1 MSRFINNK
9 GYSWTSQLQL
19 VTNKLIL
26 VKIFFAAALLF
37 ITLPTLTGCNDEIS
51 EIDQITDE
59 QPSNNQLNNN
69 PTTSDVRIRAEID
82 HFCGDC
88 HTTPPPTAIPREG
101 WYAEV
106 ELGFKLYEESGRTDL
121 TLPRRSEVV
130 DYYRRHAP
138 ESMPSPPLASE
149 NGPSPVEF
157 KTTHHAMAAISPG
170 QPHSVPS
177 GIANVQWYDQADTHL
192 LNRSTLMLC
201 DMRVGIVQEAHFEGQ
216 TLIFD
221 RRALIPNPS
230 NTTLTDLDN
239 DGVADYLVADLGSFL
254 PEDHAKGQVIW
265 MRESPESSEEFETI
279 VLLGGVGRVTDI
291 QVGDFNQDG
300 QQDLLVA
307 EFGWRLSGHVWQ
319 LLHTG
324 VENGIPQYKKQLIDD
339 RHGVIHVPTADFNG
353 DGHLDFAS
361 LISQEHESIELFLN
375 RGDGTFRRQ
384 KIFSADNPVW
394 GSTGIDLHDLD
405 HDGDL
410 DILFTNGDVFDS
422 FYIVPYQAAHWIE
435 NQGGGKWSR
444 HVLGQMP
451 GIHRAVAADFDNDG
465 DDDIVCCSLISSDI
479 LEIGGQQ
486 SRDSLMW
493 LEQTKTGQF
502 TARSLEIDNAKHPTV
517 TVGDFDSDGDID
529 IAVGQFSDKF
539 VTPRTDVSIWWNNS
553 INKP

>member
-1 MSRFINNK
+1 MTRYANTNRF
-9 GYSWTSQLQL
+9 YMTSQMRW
-19 VTNKLIL
+19 VTNNSGFVRIFATVTLLI
-26 VKIFFAAALLF
+26 IA
-37 ITLPTLTGCNDEIS
+37 ISTIIGCNDEKS
-51 EIDQITDE
+51 AIDQITDE
-59 QPSNNQLNNN
+59 APTNNPSNNNFVK
-69 PTTSDVRIRAEID
+69 TDARVRAEID

-101 WYAEV
+101 WYSEV

-121 TLPRRSEVV
+121 TLPKRSEVV

-149 NGPSPVEF
+149 NGPSPIEF
-157 KTTHHAMAAISPG
+157 KPTHHAMAAISPD

-177 GIANVQWYDQADTHL
+177 GISNVQWYDQANTHL
-192 LNRSTLMLC
+192 LSRSTLMLC

-216 TLIFD
+216 SLIFD

-254 PEDHAKGQVIW
+254 PEDHAKGQVLW
-265 MRESPESSEEFETI
+265 LRESQESSDKFETT
-279 VLLGGVGRVTDI
+279 VLMDGLGRVTDI
-291 QVGDFNQDG
+291 QAGDFNQDG
-300 QQDLLVA
+300 QQDLLIA

-324 VENGIPQYKKQLIDD
+324 IKNGIPQYKKQLIDD
-339 RHGVIHVPTADFNG
+339 RHGVVHIPTADFNG

-422 FYIVPYQAAHWIE
+422 FYIVPYQAVHWLE
-435 NQGGGKWSR
+435 NQGDGKWQR
-444 HVLGQMP
+444 HVLRAMP

-465 DDDIVCCSLISSDI
+465 DDDIVCCSLISSEI
-479 LEIGGQQ
+479 REIGGQQ

-502 TARSLEIDNAKHPTV
+502 TARSLEIDNAKHTTV
-517 TVGDFDSDGDID
+517 TVGDFDGDGDID
-529 IAVGQFSDKF
+529 IAAGQFDDKF

-553 INKP
+553 INQP

>member
-1 MSRFINNK
+1 MTRYANTNRF
-9 GYSWTSQLQL
+9 YMTSQMRW
-19 VTNKLIL
+19 VTKNSGFVRIFATVTLLI
-26 VKIFFAAALLF
+26 IA
-37 ITLPTLTGCNDEIS
+37 ISTIIGCNDEKS
-51 EIDQITDE
+51 AIDQITDE
-59 QPSNNQLNNN
+59 APTNNPSNNNFVK
-69 PTTSDVRIRAEID
+69 TDARVRAEID

-101 WYAEV
+101 WYGEV

-121 TLPRRSEVV
+121 TLPKRSEVV

-149 NGPSPVEF
+149 NGPSPIEF
-157 KTTHHAMAAISPG
+157 KPTHHAMAAISPD

-177 GIANVQWYDQADTHL
+177 GISNVQWYDQANTHL
-192 LNRSTLMLC
+192 LSRSTLMLC

-216 TLIFD
+216 SLIFD

-254 PEDHAKGQVIW
+254 PEDHAKGQVLW
-265 MRESPESSEEFETI
+265 LRESQESSDKFETT
-279 VLLGGVGRVTDI
+279 VLMDGLGRVTDI
-291 QVGDFNQDG
+291 QAGDFNQDG
-300 QQDLLVA
+300 QQDLLIA

-324 VENGIPQYKKQLIDD
+324 IKNGIPQYKKQLIDD
-339 RHGVIHVPTADFNG
+339 RHGVVHIPTADFNG

-422 FYIVPYQAAHWIE
+422 FYIVPYQAVHWLE
-435 NQGGGKWSR
+435 NQGDGKWQR
-444 HVLGQMP
+444 HVLRAMP

-465 DDDIVCCSLISSDI
+465 DDDIVCCSLISSEI
-479 LEIGGQQ
+479 REIGGQQ

-502 TARSLEIDNAKHPTV
+502 TARSLEIDNAKHTTV
-517 TVGDFDSDGDID
+517 TVGDFDGDGDID
-529 IAVGQFSDKF
+529 IATGQFDDKF

-553 INKP
+553 INQP

>member
-1 MSRFINNK
+1 MSRSANTKRFHTTPQLRLVANK
-9 GYSWTSQLQL
+9 SLSVKTIATASL
-19 VTNKLIL
+19 LI
-26 VKIFFAAALLF
+26 
-37 ITLPTLTGCNDEIS
+37 ITLATITGCNDEKS
-51 EIDQITDE
+51 GIDQITDD
-59 QPSNNQLNNN
+59 QSANNQLNNN
-69 PTTSDVRIRAEID
+69 PANTDARVLAEID

-88 HTTPPPTAIPREG
+88 HATPPPAAIPREG
-101 WYAEV
+101 WFAEV

-121 TLPRRSEVV
+121 TLPRRSEVI

-138 ESMPSPPLASE
+138 KSIPPPPLATE
-149 NGPSPVEF
+149 NDPSPIEF
-157 KTTHHAMAAISPG
+157 KPTHHAMAAISPG
-170 QPHSVPS
+170 QPHHVPS
-177 GIANVQWYDQADTHL
+177 GTANVQWYDQANTHL

-201 DMRVGIVQEAHFEGQ
+201 DMRVGIVQEAHFDGQ
-216 TLIFD
+216 TIVFH
-221 RRALIPNPS
+221 RRALVPNPS

-254 PEDHAKGQVIW
+254 PEDHTNGQVIW
-265 MRESPESSEEFETI
+265 LRESPDSNDKFETT
-279 VLLGGVGRVTDI
+279 VLMGGLGRVTDV
-291 QVGDFNQDG
+291 QAGDFNQDG

-307 EFGWRLSGHVWQ
+307 EFGWRLSGHVWL

-324 VENGIPQYKKQLIDD
+324 IENGIPQYEKIIIDD
-339 RHGVIHVPTADFNG
+339 RHGVIHIPIADFNG

-422 FYIVPYQAAHWIE
+422 FYIVPYQGAHWIE
-435 NQGGGKWSR
+435 NQGEGEWSP
-444 HVLGQMP
+444 HVLRAMP

-465 DDDIVCCSLISSDI
+465 DDDIVCCSLISSEI
-479 LEIGGQQ
+479 LETGVQQ
-486 SRDSLMW
+486 SRDSLIW
-493 LEQTKTGQF
+493 LEQTKTGEF
-502 TARSLEIDNAKHPTV
+502 TARSLEMDNAQHTTV
-517 TVGDFDSDGDID
+517 TVGDFDGDGDID
-529 IAVGQFSDKF
+529 IATGQFADKF

-553 INKP
+553 INHP

>member
-1 MSRFINNK
+1 MFRFVNTN
-9 GYSWTSQLQL
+9 GFYTTSQLRL
-19 VTNKLIL
+19 VAQNLL
-26 VKIFFAAALLF
+26 SVKIFVTASLLLIALAT
-37 ITLPTLTGCNDEIS
+37 ITGCNDEKS

-59 QPSNNQLNNN
+59 LSTNNQLNNN
-69 PTTSDVRIRAEID
+69 QAITDVRVRAEID

-88 HTTPPPTAIPREG
+88 HATPPPAAIPREG
-101 WYAEV
+101 WYTEV

-138 ESMPSPPLASE
+138 ESMPSPPLATE
-149 NGPSPVEF
+149 NDPSPVEF
-157 KTTHHAMAAISPG
+157 KPAHHAMAAISPD
-170 QPHSVPS
+170 QPHHVPS
-177 GIANVQWYDQADTHL
+177 GIANVQWYDQANTHL

-216 TLIFD
+216 TMVFD
-221 RRALIPNPS
+221 RRALVPNPS

-254 PEDHAKGQVIW
+254 PEDHTNGQVIW
-265 MRESPESSEEFETI
+265 LRESPDSNDKFETT
-279 VLLGGVGRVTDI
+279 VLMGGLGRVTDV
-291 QVGDFNQDG
+291 QAGDFNQDG

-307 EFGWRLSGHVWQ
+307 EFGWRLSGHVWL

-324 VENGIPQYKKQLIDD
+324 IENGIPQYEKIIIDD
-339 RHGVIHVPTADFNG
+339 RHGVIHIPIADFNG

-422 FYIVPYQAAHWIE
+422 FYIVPYQGAHWIE
-435 NQGGGKWSR
+435 NQGEGEWSP
-444 HVLGQMP
+444 HVLRAMP

-465 DDDIVCCSLISSDI
+465 DDDIVCCSLISSEI
-479 LEIGGQQ
+479 LETGVQQ
-486 SRDSLMW
+486 SRDSLIW
-493 LEQTKTGQF
+493 LEQTKTGEF
-502 TARSLEIDNAKHPTV
+502 TARSLEMDNAQHTTV
-517 TVGDFDSDGDID
+517 TVGDFDGDGDID
-529 IAVGQFSDKF
+529 IATGQFADKF

-553 INKP
+553 INHP

>member
-1 MSRFINNK
+1 MTRYANTNRF
-9 GYSWTSQLQL
+9 YMTSQMRW
-19 VTNKLIL
+19 VTNNSGFVRIFATVTLLI
-26 VKIFFAAALLF
+26 IA
-37 ITLPTLTGCNDEIS
+37 ISTIIGCNDEKS
-51 EIDQITDE
+51 AIDQITDE
-59 QPSNNQLNNN
+59 APTNNPSNNNFVK
-69 PTTSDVRIRAEID
+69 TDARVRAEID

-101 WYAEV
+101 WYGEV

-121 TLPRRSEVV
+121 TLPKRSEVV

-149 NGPSPVEF
+149 NGPSPIEF
-157 KTTHHAMAAISPG
+157 KPTHHAMAAISPD

-177 GIANVQWYDQADTHL
+177 GISNVQWYDQANTHL
-192 LNRSTLMLC
+192 LSRSTLMLC

-216 TLIFD
+216 SLIFD

-254 PEDHAKGQVIW
+254 PEDHAKGQVLW
-265 MRESPESSEEFETI
+265 LRESQESSDKFETT
-279 VLLGGVGRVTDI
+279 VLMDGLGRVTDI
-291 QVGDFNQDG
+291 QAGDFNQDG
-300 QQDLLVA
+300 QQDLLIA

-324 VENGIPQYKKQLIDD
+324 IKNGIPQYKKQLIDD
-339 RHGVIHVPTADFNG
+339 RHGVVHIPTADFNG

-422 FYIVPYQAAHWIE
+422 FYIVPYQAVHWLE
-435 NQGGGKWSR
+435 NQGDGKWQR
-444 HVLGQMP
+444 HVLRAMP

-465 DDDIVCCSLISSDI
+465 DDDIVCCSLISSEI
-479 LEIGGQQ
+479 REIGGQQ

-502 TARSLEIDNAKHPTV
+502 TARSLEIDNAKHTTV
-517 TVGDFDSDGDID
+517 TVGDFDGDGDID
-529 IAVGQFSDKF
+529 IAAGQFDDKF

-553 INKP
+553 INQP